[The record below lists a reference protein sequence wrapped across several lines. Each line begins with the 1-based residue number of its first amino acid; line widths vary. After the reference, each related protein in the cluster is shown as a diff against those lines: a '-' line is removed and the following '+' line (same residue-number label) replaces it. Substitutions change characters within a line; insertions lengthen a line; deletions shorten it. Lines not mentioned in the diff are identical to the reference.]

1 MAKRES
7 KNGPQYSDTLLK
19 GAECLWLG
27 FHSNASEYST
37 IPITH
42 HFFQEKALKGHI
54 GVVRQAGMHGA
65 EIEFSAAE
73 GITAKLNLSVEE
85 LLPMTAQEVNELRES
100 ISNTPGETIVS
111 TQTKAKTQ
119 KVVTKN
125 SRTGTY
131 RCGERGCSFSSS
143 SPQGLGTHRVKS
155 HNLQSRSQK
164 RSGGGRKVVLSS
176 GTKKATKPI
185 SSTTKKTVS
194 NTPKKT
200 VVTSGTA
207 TATSNTREGW
217 KAKHDAVVK
226 RYNRLSTK
234 HDAILNT
241 LKKLS
246 NGNR

>member
-1 MAKRES
+1 M
-7 KNGPQYSDTLLK
+7 
-19 GAECLWLG
+19 
-27 FHSNASEYST
+27 
-37 IPITH
+37 
-42 HFFQEKALKGHI
+42 
-54 GVVRQAGMHGA
+54 
-65 EIEFSAAE
+65 
-73 GITAKLNLSVEE
+73 
-85 LLPMTAQEVNELRES
+85 
-100 ISNTPGETIVS
+100 S
-111 TQTKAKTQ
+111 TQIKANTQ
-119 KVVTKN
+119 KVATNN
-125 SRTGTY
+125 SSTGTY
-131 RCGERGCSFSSS
+131 RCEAKGCSFSSS
-143 SPQGLGTHRVKS
+143 SPQGLGTHRVKT

-176 GTKKATKPI
+176 GAKKATKSI

-200 VVTSGTA
+200 VATGSIVKTTPNTSD
-207 TATSNTREGW
+207 GW